1 MESQILLAL
10 CFKIRIMTSVDYL
23 DEGLN
28 LLKMGTQV
36 DTLSRYL
43 LELCLID
50 YDFCLL
56 KPSTVSWGVILVA
69 SNRLGLTNS

>member
-1 MESQILLAL
+1 MESQILLTL
-10 CFKIRIMTSVDYL
+10 TFQFRVMTSVDYL

-36 DTLSRYL
+36 DNLSKYM

-50 YDFCLL
+50 YEFCML
-56 KPSTVSWGVILVA
+56 KPSVLSWGVILMA
-69 SNRLGLTNS
+69 SKRLGLLNS